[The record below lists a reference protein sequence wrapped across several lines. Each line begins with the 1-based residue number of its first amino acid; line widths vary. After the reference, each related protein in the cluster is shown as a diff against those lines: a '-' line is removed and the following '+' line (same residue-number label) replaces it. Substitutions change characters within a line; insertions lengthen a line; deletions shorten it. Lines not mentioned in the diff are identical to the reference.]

1 MRTTILRV
9 TLAAL
14 LVAALVLPA
23 APPPAAAQQSGPQ
36 QQPPPLKQ
44 APKQEPQEQKKEDQ
58 EQYTLALEVPLVS
71 VDVVV
76 TDNRG
81 TYVPNLTKE
90 NFRVLEDGVPQIIT
104 NFAPTDAPI
113 TIVMLIEF
121 SKLFGDYAAYTATF
135 MGEYFLP
142 NLKKD
147 DWVAL
152 VSYDLRPRIEVDFTK
167 NKAEVA
173 QYLRRM
179 YFPGFR
185 EANLFDALHDMID
198 RLRDVKGKKAILVLG
213 TGFDTF
219 SRKTL
224 DDTLKLLKQTDV
236 TIFSVG
242 SARALFEW
250 LDARGYYGGAW
261 GAADRM
267 QYYQAENHLRSFAEM
282 TGGRS
287 WFPRFQGEWPG
298 IFQDVAGSLRNQ
310 YSIIYSP
317 KNRARD
323 GKFRKI
329 KVELVAP
336 DGRPLTFVDEK
347 GKKMKIVVYA
357 REGYLAPKAVG
368 D

>member
-1 MRTTILRV
+1 MGSPILR
-9 TLAAL
+9 AL
-14 LVAALVLPA
+14 LVSLLAAGLVLPA
-23 APPPAAAQQSGPQ
+23 GLLRAQQSGPQ
-36 QQPPPLKQ
+36 QQAPP
-44 APKQEPQEQKKEDQ
+44 PKQESKQGQQQQKKEDL
-58 EQYTLALEVPLVS
+58 EQYTLTVEVPLVS

-81 TYVPNLTKE
+81 TFINTLSKE
-90 NFRVLEDGVPQIIT
+90 NFRVLEDGVPQTIT
-104 NFAPTDAPI
+104 NFAPTESPI
-113 TIVMLIEF
+113 TIVILMEF
-121 SKLFGDYAAYTATF
+121 SNYFYQASAVFGPA

-152 VSYDLRPRIEVDFTK
+152 VSYDLRPRIEKDFTK
-167 NKAEVA
+167 NKHEVA
-173 QYLRRM
+173 QHLRRM
-179 YFPGFR
+179 YFPGFS
-185 EANLFDALHDMID
+185 EANLFDAVHDVVD
-198 RLRDVKGKKAILVLG
+198 RLKDVKGKKSVLILA

-219 SRKTL
+219 SKKTL
-224 DDTLKLLKQTDV
+224 DDTLKLLRQTDI
-236 TIFSVG
+236 TFFCVG
-242 SARALFEW
+242 LGRDYFEY
-250 LDARGYYGGAW
+250 LDARGAYSGAW
-261 GAADRM
+261 GGAARSN
-267 QYYQAENHLRSFAEM
+267 YYQAENQLRAFAEI

-298 IFQDVAGSLRNQ
+298 IFQDVAASLRNQ
-310 YSIIYSP
+310 YNLIYTP

-347 GKKMKIVVYA
+347 GKKVKVVVYA
-357 REGYLAPKAVG
+357 REGYLVPKSAG